1 LATRNFLSATTNPF
15 INAGFCVATPVGQEF
30 LLHSNACMQPSASIM
45 PRVLDQASA
54 PSEMAATHQKSPAIA
69 MGCFLKAYMSEQV
82 TGQHRSGDLR

>member
-1 LATRNFLSATTNPF
+1 
-15 INAGFCVATPVGQEF
+15 
-30 LLHSNACMQPSASIM
+30 M